1 MLLIQLQLESVE
13 KPLRFFLVFISYIE
27 QNLRSSTCYR
37 LYDKAIPDWLHNRP
51 KKYVAHC
58 IAKIEASSYIAN
70 DKITKERENKYAVPS
85 ETEEDRMDLVYFGDD
100 NTLPSCTCFEWKRHS
115 IPCKHIMAVFE
126 HIEGMS
132 WFSLGK
138 GYRESVF
145 FKINNE
151 VLGLEEEKAKGCFK
165 EERQVEDKKEEEVNV
180 QDPITETS
188 KDTTYSELPGRK
200 RSPAT
205 KASYCREN

>member
-1 MLLIQLQLESVE
+1 ME
-13 KPLRFFLVFISYIE
+13 
-27 QNLRSSTCYR
+27 
-37 LYDKAIPDWLHNRP
+37 
-51 KKYVAHC
+51 
-58 IAKIEASSYIAN
+58 EALN
-70 DKITKERENKYAVPS
+70 PMQTHK
-85 ETEEDRMDLVYFGDD
+85 
-100 NTLPSCTCFEWKRHS
+100 
-115 IPCKHIMAVFE
+115 AVFK
-126 HIEGMS
+126 HVEGMS
-132 WFSLGK
+132 RFSLGK

-151 VLGLEEEKAKGCFK
+151 VLGLEEEKAKGCYK